1 MDIAL
6 ENELGDTVQRLL
18 MLRRAALRSLSKALG
33 LGLPPEGEGQRLGAI
48 KAASA
53 APDSCGPE
61 IPLAPARGR
70 LLSVSPFEMVR
81 TADGYEAQHVGFAG
95 RDAARAADVWDRMA
109 DQARRAG
116 GRDPFTPAQ
125 VATARTYAMLVER
138 HSAVGLK
145 GRSIETA
152 GRGGASAGDGV
163 MDLIIDEGRRI
174 AAMERAV
181 GNGLALAVRRQGKAG
196 RTGIGALVLVQS
208 VCLHGLT
215 VSDVLVRHG
224 WSKYGDTVSRAQAAL
239 GAALDRMA
247 RPQIGA

>member
-6 ENELGDTVQRLL
+6 QNELAETVQRLVL
-18 MLRRAALRSLSKALG
+18 LRRAALRSLSKALG
-33 LGLPPEGEGQRLGAI
+33 LGLPPEGEVQRLAAI
-48 KAASA
+48 KAGAV
-53 APDSCGPE
+53 APESCGPE

-70 LLSVSPFEMVR
+70 VLPVQPFEMVR
-81 TADGYEAQHVGFAG
+81 TADGYEPQHVGFAG

-125 VATARTYAMLVER
+125 VATARTFAVLVER

-152 GRGGASAGDGV
+152 GRGGSGAGNGV

-196 RTGIGALVLVQS
+196 RTGIGALVLVRA
-208 VCLHGLT
+208 VCLEGLT
-215 VSDVLVRHG
+215 VSEVLVRHG
-224 WSKYGDTVSRAQAAL
+224 WSKYGDSVARAQAAL
-239 GAALDRMA
+239 GDALDRMA
-247 RPQIGA
+247 GHR

>member
-1 MDIAL
+1 MDIAI

-18 MLRRAALRSLSKALG
+18 MLRRAALRSLSKAFG

-48 KAASA
+48 KAASV
-53 APDSCGPE
+53 APESCGPE

-70 LLSVSPFEMVR
+70 LLAVEPFEMVR
-81 TADGYEAQHVGFAG
+81 TAEGYEAQHVGFAG

-116 GRDPFTPAQ
+116 GADPFTPAQ

-181 GNGLALAVRRQGKAG
+181 GAGLAMAVRRQGKAG

-208 VCLHGLT
+208 VCLQGLS
-215 VSDVLVRHG
+215 VSEVLVRHG
-224 WSKYGDTVSRAQAAL
+224 WSKYGDTVARAQAAL
-239 GAALDRMA
+239 GQALDRMA
-247 RPQIGA
+247 RAR